1 MPVKEQWLQI
11 FIFSSSIKK
20 IKDEF
25 DINKITIVNGQA
37 GDFITG
43 NHLPTFEESEYL
55 RGADIA
61 QLLFNKHFQLNMKIN
76 KDKIQIQKYKMQI
89 LEQLKLKKEKYY
101 HYKEAAKYLEL
112 WEWKERQTKRVINMQ
127 KVYEF
132 FNINWELPLWHQEYI
147 NFWVH
152 QSYENRY
159 GRNLFIKYL
168 VETDKYNVFKH
179 NAEQLPKWLTTN
191 TYITKIG
198 KIVKFLSLGIS
209 DYYYNFMSI
218 L

>member
-1 MPVKEQWLQI
+1 MELCRSRNNGSKSLFFE
-11 FIFSSSIKK
+11 SIKK

-61 QLLFNKHFQLNMKIN
+61 QFGKHFQLNMKIN
-76 KDKIQIQKYKMQI
+76 KDKIQIQKYKMQN

-101 HYKEAAKYLEL
+101 HYKRQQNIWNFGNGKKDD
-112 WEWKERQTKRVINMQ
+112 KESTNMQ

-132 FNINWELPLWHQEYI
+132 FNINWNYLYGIKNIYP
-147 NFWVH
+147 WVH

-191 TYITKIG
+191 TYISKLE
-198 KIVKFLSLGIS
+198 K
-209 DYYYNFMSI
+209 
-218 L
+218 